1 MGKKGGERMTRQEAI
16 EILRIHKE
24 FFGEEIETALN
35 MAIESLEQAERME
48 DDVK

>member
-1 MGKKGGERMTRQEAI
+1 MTNEEAI

-35 MAIESLEQAERME
+35 MAIDALEKEMMEE
-48 DDVK
+48 DDLK